1 MRSVGNSQEG
11 RIMARESSL
20 GVLER
25 PTELT
30 DETGTARASRATCRV
45 LIVDD
50 HPLVLSLVSHL
61 LRHAEYVVEGADGG
75 PEGIRQL
82 RAAPPDLVL
91 TDLCMPEASGWDV
104 ARAAKTLQPPVPVI
118 LMTGSGEAVNESP
131 EGRVLV
137 EAVLLKPF
145 GVKELLDAVGGII
158 GNGRALSPNVTR
170 GRSAVPS
177 AISEAPA

>member
-1 MRSVGNSQEG
+1 
-11 RIMARESSL
+11 MARQNSL

-25 PTELT
+25 PTLVP
-30 DETGTARASRATCRV
+30 DETGTARASAAACRV

-50 HPLVLSLVSHL
+50 HPLVLGLVSHL
-61 LRHAEYVVEGADGG
+61 LRHADYVVEAADGG

-104 ARAAKTLQPPVPVI
+104 ARAAKALHPPVPVI
-118 LMTGSGEAVNESP
+118 LMTGSGEAASESP
-131 EGRVLV
+131 AGRVLV

-145 GVKELLDAVGGII
+145 GVKELLDTVGGII
-158 GNGRALSPNVTR
+158 GDGRRLSTNVTR
-170 GRSAVPS
+170 LSLETAS
-177 AISEAPA
+177 TAS